1 MDAPLLG
8 TKLYAPRPAGHLVHR
23 ARLIDRLRAAA
34 GGQLVLVSAPA
45 GYGKSALVA
54 EWLRAEGRP
63 AAWVSLDTE
72 DSDPRRFWAYVAAA
86 LGGLDPRLGESLAP
100 ALHPAEDG
108 AAPEALLGGLVNA
121 LLRAPA
127 PLALVLDDYHL
138 IAGAAV
144 HRGVEFLSSH
154 LPPTLTLVIAGRA
167 DPPWPLA
174 RRRARG
180 ELVEVRAADLRFT
193 REEAA
198 AFLNDGMALGLSP
211 QEVEVLSERTEGWI
225 VGLQM
230 AALSLRGHDDV
241 SAYLQALSASDRYIL
256 DYLLEEV
263 LERQPPAVYEF
274 LLATAILRRLSAPL
288 CAAVTGREDAAAI
301 LAHLEAANLF
311 LVALDGARHWYRYHH
326 LFADLLGDL
335 ARARA
340 PERLPEWHA
349 RASAWWE
356 AEGPAEEAIHH
367 ALEGGDPQRAARL
380 VRAHALG
387 HLARGEARTVGDWF
401 SRLPAEVVRGDG
413 LLALERAWLCGPRE
427 DCEEWIRS
435 VLEGADEE
443 APPPGLPYPT
453 FRAFAEA
460 SIGVLRAERA
470 RLRSEPL
477 EAVLPAARAAYER
490 VPAADGLLKARA
502 AHVVGRTFL
511 QYERV
516 EEAEGWFALARQGAP
531 GEDALARLATLGIE
545 AQQMWHDGRLRGL
558 AALCERA
565 LAEYVRPAEAAGRP
579 LAHACQPYVLLGR
592 VRWQRNDLSEAERLL
607 TRGLA
612 LAERAR
618 DLNAARDA
626 RRTLAMLRCAQGRF
640 DEALALLD
648 EIERAASAW
657 PSPAEAAAFVQCFRV
672 RVWVWRARVEG
683 DAAPLTRAAALGR
696 RGGAR
701 LPRTLLVRPQAWP
714 GCASPS
720 GAPPGH
726 RTSTLVGLLR
736 ENLACPA
743 RPRRRVPRRGPRPR
757 GAGAAAE
764 GAGGGARRAGPGA
777 RVRGAR
783 GVPAPPPGSR
793 RAPGRPPGAGT
804 GARRAAPLR
813 RGRRRRPVPDGRP
826 ACPGGGPPARRARPG
841 AAGARRAAHRARDGD
856 PPLPERSPLEHRDRR
871 RALPLAEHGA
881 VPHQAPV
888 REARRPLAPRGRR
901 AGAGRRPSV
910 GGRQRGAVSP
920 PPPPPPP
927 SAPRTHPGWVGAR
940 RFANH
945 PVNHPV

>member
-1 MDAPLLG
+1 MDAPLVG
-8 TKLYAPRPAGHLVHR
+8 TKLYAPRPAGHLVPR
-23 ARLIDRLRAAA
+23 ARLLDRLHAAA

-54 EWLRAEGRP
+54 EWLHAEGRP
-63 AAWVSLDTE
+63 TAWVSLDAA
-72 DSDPRRFWAYVAAA
+72 DSAPQRFWSYVAAA
-86 LGGLDPRLGESLAP
+86 LAGLDPRLGESLAP
-100 ALHPAEDG
+100 ALHPAGDG
-108 AAPEALLGGLVNA
+108 TAPEVLLAGLVNA
-121 LLRAPA
+121 LLQTPT

-138 IAGAAV
+138 IAGADV

-380 VRAHALG
+380 VRAHARG

-683 DAAPLTRAAALGR
+683 DAAPLTRAARWADGVALGSLERYSFALQSLAWVRIAQR
-696 RGGAR
+696 RA
-701 LPRTLLVRPQAWP
+701 T
-714 GCASPS
+714 
-720 GAPPGH
+720 GAPDLHP
-726 RTSTLVGLLR
+726 LVGLLR
-736 ENLACPA
+736 ENLAAA
-743 RPRRRVPRRGPRPR
+743 RPGR
-757 GAGAAAE
+757 GAGFRVEVHALEALALAAE
-764 GAGGGARRAGPGA
+764 GAEGEALAALAQALECAAPEGFLRHLLD
-777 RVRGAR
+777 R
-783 GVPAPPPGSR
+783 GVPLGDLLARGLARGALPPYAAVVAAALSPTAAPPAPGEAPLPAAPARPPQGLVEPLTEREMEILRYLNGPLSSTEIAGELYLSPNTVRFHMKHLYDKLDAHSR
-793 RAPGRPPGAGT
+793 REAVE
-804 GARRAAPLR
+804 RAQ
-813 RGRRRRPVPDGRP
+813 
-826 ACPGGGPPARRARPG
+826 
-841 AAGARRAAHRARDGD
+841 AAG
-856 PPLPERSPLEHRDRR
+856 LL
-871 RALPLAEHGA
+871 
-881 VPHQAPV
+881 
-888 REARRPLAPRGRR
+888 
-901 AGAGRRPSV
+901 
-910 GGRQRGAVSP
+910 
-920 PPPPPPP
+920 
-927 SAPRTHPGWVGAR
+927 
-940 RFANH
+940 
-945 PVNHPV
+945 